1 MTLLTYEESSNETC
15 CQKELLPH
23 LQITFY
29 WASKQG
35 EIWFLARHI
44 QIIEIVYL
52 KEEIKSVSS
61 LKKKTVCNNYNLNHR
76 MTYIL
81 KYFTIILF
89 HIKKY
94 NHIYIKSYSFDL
106 MVCWLLPHF
115 TLVYK
120 IILLSFLLTSRLWY
134 QNTQHFNLSLY

>member
-1 MTLLTYEESSNETC
+1 MTDEWNNKIYFIFFKAMKYCFVTLWDILGKSKYCIMYHSINYIVTLLTYEESSNETC

-81 KYFTIILF
+81 LFYYNIIS
-89 HIKKY
+89 HKK
-94 NHIYIKSYSFDL
+94 
-106 MVCWLLPHF
+106 V
-115 TLVYK
+115 
-120 IILLSFLLTSRLWY
+120 
-134 QNTQHFNLSLY
+134 